1 MACRIL
7 TAGILSGLL
16 FWQAALAADI
26 QGPDMF
32 SDTFIVVNY
41 HEVHEGQ
48 RQGQHLAASSLDTAE
63 LIAQF
68 SWLKEND
75 YHPVSLEDIV
85 QAGKGGRRL
94 PQNAVLLT
102 FDDGYRSVYTH
113 VFPLLRLFEYPA
125 VVGLVGSWLE
135 GDDNS
140 TVRYGDMT
148 VPRSNFITWAQAK
161 EMVDSGYVEIASHSY
176 DLHRGIQANPQGNSL
191 PAATSRLYN
200 IKTGYESDTA
210 YLQRI
215 RNDLAT
221 NMRLIGRHLGH
232 KPRSMVW
239 PFGKYN
245 HATIAIARELGMPV
259 TMSLDEGV
267 NDLRDLKDL
276 SHIRRIL
283 VPPHTQLRD
292 FIALLQ
298 QPRKPAPIRVA
309 HVNLDDVYD
318 PDYGQQEKNLGIL
331 LDRIKEME
339 INTVYLQAFADP
351 DGDGN
356 AAALYFPNR
365 HLPMRADLF
374 GRVAWQLQTRSNVRV
389 YAWLPVFS
397 FDLNKE
403 MHGMVPYVEREATTD
418 EQGAIDYRR
427 VSPFSKEAREIVG
440 QIYEDLAIH
449 ADFSGL
455 LFHDDAY
462 LNDFEDASDAALE
475 FYAREWGM
483 PGSIGAIREQPEL
496 FAAWTRHKTLALI
509 EWTDYLAG
517 RVRFNRPAIKTA
529 RNLYAAAALE
539 PHAEEWLA
547 QSLPAFLE
555 HYDYAA
561 VMAMPYM
568 EGARFPERWLIKLVD
583 KVAQYPGGLDKTVFE
598 LQSFDWRM
606 KEPLQATIVARHM
619 DVLQRHGAV
628 NFGYYPEDFIA
639 GHPEMSEIR
648 PMISLGT
655 YPYKR

>member
-7 TAGILSGLL
+7 TAAILSSLL
-16 FWQAALAADI
+16 CWQTAFAADT
-26 QGPDMF
+26 QEPDTF
-32 SDTFIVVNY
+32 SDTFIVLNF
-41 HEVHEGQ
+41 HEVNDDQ
-48 RQGQHLAASSLDTAE
+48 RQGQGLAALSLETTE

-68 SWLKEND
+68 SWLRENN
-75 YHPVSLEDIV
+75 YHPVSLEDIL
-85 QAGKGGRRL
+85 QASKGGRRL

-102 FDDGYRSVYTH
+102 FDDGYRSVYTR

-125 VVGLVGSWLE
+125 LVALAGSWME
-135 GDDNS
+135 GDDKG
-140 TVRYGDMT
+140 TVRYGDIT

-161 EMVDSGYVEIASHSY
+161 EMVNSGYVEIASHSY

-191 PAATSRLYN
+191 PAATSRRYDG
-200 IKTGYESDTA
+200 KTGYESATA
-210 YLQRI
+210 YLKRI
-215 RNDLAT
+215 RDDLSVNAQ
-221 NMRLIGRHLGH
+221 LIERHLGR

-239 PFGKYN
+239 PFGKYS
-245 HATIAIARELGMPV
+245 HATIKIARELGIPV

-267 NDLRDLKDL
+267 NDLRDL

-283 VPPHTQLRD
+283 VPPRTQLRD

-298 QPRKPAPIRVA
+298 QPRKPAPVRVA

-318 PDYGQQEKNLGIL
+318 PDDGQQEKNLGVL

-374 GRVAWQLQTRSNVRV
+374 GRVAWQLQMRSNVRV

-403 MHGMVPYVEREATTD
+403 RHGAVPYVEREATTD
-418 EQGAIDYRR
+418 GQGAMDYRR
-427 VSPFSKEAREIVG
+427 VSPFSNEARQMVG
-440 QIYEDLAIH
+440 EIYEDLAIH
-449 ADFSGL
+449 ADISGL

-462 LNDFEDASDAALE
+462 LNDFEDASDVAMQ
-475 FYAREWGM
+475 FYAREWNM
-483 PGSIGAIREQPEL
+483 PDSIAKIRGQPEL
-496 FAAWTRHKTLALI
+496 FASWTRQKTLALI
-509 EWTDYLAG
+509 EWTDYLAE
-517 RVRFNRPAIKTA
+517 RVRFYRPAIKTA
-529 RNLYAAAALE
+529 RNLYAAVIME

-555 HYDYAA
+555 HYDYTA

-568 EGARFPERWLIKLVD
+568 EGARFPESWLIQLID
-583 KVAQYPGGLDKTVFE
+583 KAAQYPGALEKTVFE
-598 LQSFDWRM
+598 LQGFDWRN
-606 KEPLQATIVARHM
+606 KEPLPSTIIARHM
-619 DVLQRHGAV
+619 DVLRRRAAI
-628 NFGYYPEDFIA
+628 NFGYYPDDFIA
-639 GHPEMSEIR
+639 GHPEMAEIR
-648 PMISLGT
+648 PMISLSA
-655 YPYKR
+655 YPYTR